1 MMELY
6 LETSSDSYIKILD
19 LRDFYPEKYRDTT
32 QLVCVASRY
41 RTVATLSSDPKSFKL
56 HLKL

>member
-32 QLVCVASRY
+32 QLVCVSSRY
-41 RTVATLSSDPKSFKL
+41 RTVATLSS
-56 HLKL
+56 

>member
-19 LRDFYPEKYRDTT
+19 LCDFYPEKYRDTT
-32 QLVCVASRY
+32 QLVCVSSRY
-41 RTVATLSSDPKSFKL
+41 RTVATLSS
-56 HLKL
+56 